1 MACNGLLTLWPF
13 SVFFQ
18 ALETRRILIMGK
30 KKTDKKDLKDEAA
43 LAEEELADR
52 EAAEA
57 RELPDT
63 EIIEEDKPAP
73 GVEEEEDESLRDQ
86 FVRLQADFANFRN
99 RTQRER
105 VDLYQRANEDLLLE
119 ILPVLDHYE
128 MGLLTAEQHD
138 ADQAVVDGFKLVFDQ
153 FQNVLNKFNLTPI
166 DAVGET
172 FDPHK
177 HEALTHMPSDEY
189 AAEICSNQVR
199 RGYMFGD
206 KLLRAAQ
213 VVVSS
218 GPADTEE

>member
-1 MACNGLLTLWPF
+1 
-13 SVFFQ
+13 
-18 ALETRRILIMGK
+18 MGK
-30 KKTDKKDLKDEAA
+30 KDKTK
-43 LAEEELADR
+43 EEELKAEEAVAEETVEADD
-52 EAAEA
+52 
-57 RELPDT
+57 LPDT
-63 EIIEEDKPAP
+63 EIIEDEEMVPV
-73 GVEEEEDESLRDQ
+73 VEEEEDESLRDQ

-105 VDLYQRANEDLLLE
+105 IELYQRANEDLLLE

-128 MGLLTAEQHD
+128 MGLQTAEQHD
-138 ADQAVVDGFKLVFDQ
+138 ADKAVVDGFKMVFDQ
-153 FQNVLNKFNLTPI
+153 FQNVLNKFNLKPI
-166 DAVGET
+166 EAVGQE

-189 AAEICSNQVR
+189 PAEVCSNQVR

-218 GPADTEE
+218 GPAEEEK

>member
-1 MACNGLLTLWPF
+1 M
-13 SVFFQ
+13 S
-18 ALETRRILIMGK
+18 
-30 KKTDKKDLKDEAA
+30 KKDKSK
-43 LAEEELADR
+43 EEELN
-52 EAAEA
+52 AAEA
-57 RELPDT
+57 GAEETAEVDDLPDT
-63 EIIEEDKPAP
+63 EIIEDAQTILAD
-73 GVEEEEDESLRDQ
+73 EEEEEGLRDQ

-105 VDLYQRANEDLLLE
+105 VELYQRANEDLLLE

-128 MGLLTAEQHD
+128 MGLQTAKQHD
-138 ADQAVVDGFKLVFDQ
+138 ADAAVVDGFKMVYDQ
-153 FQNVLNKFNLTPI
+153 FQNVLNKFNLEPI
-166 DAVGET
+166 EAVGQE

-206 KLLRAAQ
+206 KLLRPAQ

-218 GPADTEE
+218 GPTEGAE

>member
-1 MACNGLLTLWPF
+1 M
-13 SVFFQ
+13 S
-18 ALETRRILIMGK
+18 K
-30 KKTDKKDLKDEAA
+30 KNKTDENELNDEATVA
-43 LAEEELADR
+43 AEELADR
-52 EAAEA
+52 EAKAAE
-57 RELPDT
+57 EEGLPDT
-63 EIIEEDKPAP
+63 EIIEEDVAP
-73 GVEEEEDESLRDQ
+73 VIEEEEESLRDQ

-105 VDLYQRANEDLLLE
+105 IELYQRANEDLLLE

-128 MGLLTAEQHD
+128 MGLQTAEQHD
-138 ADQAVVDGFKLVFDQ
+138 ADKAVVDGFKLVFDQ
-153 FQNVLNKFNLTPI
+153 FQSMLNKFNLKPI
-166 DAVGET
+166 EAVGEA

-189 AAEICSNQVR
+189 PAEVCSNQVR

-218 GPADTEE
+218 GPVKPEDK

>member
-1 MACNGLLTLWPF
+1 
-13 SVFFQ
+13 
-18 ALETRRILIMGK
+18 MGK
-30 KKTDKKDLKDEAA
+30 KK
-43 LAEEELADR
+43 AEESDGLEDAVLTKEELANN
-52 EAAEA
+52 EVE
-57 RELPDT
+57 ELPDI
-63 EIIEEDKPAP
+63 EVIEEEEVSQMVD
-73 GVEEEEDESLRDQ
+73 EEEDESLRDQ

-105 VDLYQRANEDLLLE
+105 VELYQRANEDLLLE
-119 ILPVLDHYE
+119 VLPVLDHYE
-128 MGLLTAEQHD
+128 LGLQTADQHN

-153 FQNVLNKFNLTPI
+153 FQNVLKKFNLSPVE
-166 DAVGET
+166 AVGEA

-218 GPADTEE
+218 GPAEAKEDEA

>member
-1 MACNGLLTLWPF
+1 
-13 SVFFQ
+13 
-18 ALETRRILIMGK
+18 MGK
-30 KKTDKKDLKDEAA
+30 KQKTKDEELKDAA
-43 LAEEELADR
+43 VLAEEELADR

-57 RELPDT
+57 EELPDT
-63 EIIEEDKPAP
+63 EMIEEEIAP
-73 GVEEEEDESLRDQ
+73 VVEEEESLRDQ

-105 VDLYQRANEDLLLE
+105 IELYQRANEDILLE

-128 MGLLTAEQHD
+128 MGLQTAEQHH

-166 DAVGET
+166 EAVGEV

-177 HEALTHMPSDEY
+177 HEALTHLPSDEFP
-189 AAEICSNQVR
+189 AETCSNQIR
-199 RGYMFGD
+199 RGYLFGD

-218 GPADTEE
+218 GPAEENNE

>member
-1 MACNGLLTLWPF
+1 
-13 SVFFQ
+13 
-18 ALETRRILIMGK
+18 MGK
-30 KKTDKKDLKDEAA
+30 KKTDKKDLRDEAA

-57 RELPDT
+57 EVLPDT
-63 EIIEEDKPAP
+63 EIIEEELTP
-73 GVEEEEDESLRDQ
+73 VIEEEEEESLRDQ

-105 VDLYQRANEDLLLE
+105 IELYQRANEDILLE

-128 MGLLTAEQHD
+128 MGLQTAEQHH
-138 ADQAVVDGFKLVFDQ
+138 ADQAVMDGFKLVYDQ
-153 FQNVLNKFNLTPI
+153 FQNVLNKFNLKAI
-166 DAVGET
+166 DAVGEV

-177 HEALTHMPSDEY
+177 HEALTHMPSDEFP
-189 AAEICSNQVR
+189 AEVCSNQIR
-199 RGYMFGD
+199 RGYLFGD

-218 GPADTEE
+218 GPAEEKQ